1 MIPATHMVQ
10 NVEIFNQDILN
21 RRYSDLFSKCKPID
35 REELNDQQQQT
46 PQGEYSML
54 WQDIY
59 EYW

>member
-1 MIPATHMVQ
+1 MPATHMVQ

-21 RRYSDLFSKCKPID
+21 RRYPDLFSKCKPID
-35 REELNDQQQQT
+35 REDLMIHSRKT

-54 WQDIY
+54 RQDIY